1 MRFSVVAESWLTCFA
16 FEVPFAAE
24 LKAAYPNLLV
34 GTVGMLT
41 DPVETESYLKDGKA
55 DVVLLARE
63 LLRNPH
69 WALTAARALGV
80 AVKPAVQYERAWTDM
95 LAPRK

>member
-1 MRFSVVAESWLTCFA
+1 MGA
-16 FEVPFAAE
+16 
-24 LKAAYPNLLV
+24 V
-34 GTVGMLT
+34 GLLT
-41 DPVETESYLKDGKA
+41 DPTKTESYLKDGKA

-95 LAPRK
+95 VAPAGK